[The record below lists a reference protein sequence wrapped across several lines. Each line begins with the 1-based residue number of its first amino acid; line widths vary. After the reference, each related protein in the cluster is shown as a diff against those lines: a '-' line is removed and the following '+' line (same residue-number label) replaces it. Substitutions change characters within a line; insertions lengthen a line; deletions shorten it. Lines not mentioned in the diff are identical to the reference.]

1 MYTKKLLVFI
11 ASLAVSVN
19 AFSAARVA
27 KPVSEDFKKSV
38 IYQILL
44 PAFTQEGT
52 INKAAEMLPYVK
64 SLGVDIVYLC
74 PLTEH
79 DDDMDQ
85 KFWSERQKAAKTNNP
100 KNPYRMK
107 DYFKID
113 PSYGTS
119 ADVKKFVET
128 AHSLGLKVIFDLVY
142 YHCGPKANI
151 IGKHPDFVLYKP
163 DGSFDTGEWA
173 FPKLNFKNK
182 ELREYLTK
190 NMEYF
195 VREYNIDGYRTDVGE
210 MVPSDFWDAAAER
223 VRKIKPELLMI
234 EESERHSA
242 TEKTYDATYE
252 VLWQRR
258 TIEVFHD
265 KKPAKI
271 LRERWESFDKEQPK
285 NARVLRAMEN
295 HDFAN
300 GPFRKRCEIRFGY
313 RGMDAVMVMNFT
325 LDGIPFIYSGNEFAD
340 DAPMT
345 IFSDRTH
352 GRYFTEWA
360 NMFTEQGKRRM
371 ALVKKLIELRKDPV
385 FYDGKTRWLDNDKP
399 DAVLSYTRESKEGA
413 AFVAI
418 NASDKC
424 ISTTVDA
431 DFGGSSELLSYGA
444 KCESDNGKTKLELQP
459 KGYIVLRKSAEN
471 RKPKVLRRNR
481 APIM

>member
-1 MYTKKLLVFI
+1 MRKLLAFI
-11 ASLAVSVN
+11 AALAVATNV
-19 AFSAARVA
+19 SATIKVAR
-27 KPVSEDFKKSV
+27 PVSEDFKKSV

-52 INKAAEMLPYVK
+52 INKAAEMLPYIK

-79 DDDMDQ
+79 DDDMDK
-85 KFWSERQKAAKTNNP
+85 KFWSERQKAAKTENP

-119 ADVKKFVET
+119 DDVKKFVEK
-128 AHSLGLKVIFDLVY
+128 AHSLGLKVVFDLVY

-151 IGKHPDFVLYKP
+151 IREHPDFVLYKP

-173 FPKLNFKNK
+173 FPKLNFKNAQ
-182 ELREYLTK
+182 LREYLTK
-190 NMEYF
+190 NMEHF
-195 VREYNIDGYRTDVGE
+195 VRAYNIDGFRTDVGE

-252 VLWQRR
+252 VLWQRK

-271 LRERWESFDKEQPK
+271 LRERWESFDREQPK

-385 FYDGKTRWLDNDKP
+385 FFDGKTRWLDNDNP
-399 DAVLSYTRESKEGA
+399 DAVLSYARESEEGRA
-413 AFVAI
+413 LVVI
-418 NASDKC
+418 NVSDKC
-424 ISTTVDA
+424 VSTIVDA
-431 DFGGSSELLSYGA
+431 DFDGAAQLLSYGA
-444 KCESDNGKTKLELQP
+444 KYESDRGATKLELQP
-459 KGYIVLRKSAEN
+459 KGYIVLRKNAEKRN
-471 RKPKVLRRNR
+471 PKVLRRNR

>member
-11 ASLAVSVN
+11 AALAVSVN

-142 YHCGPKANI
+142 YHCGPKANV
-151 IGKHPDFVLYKP
+151 IGEHPDFVLYKP

-413 AFVAI
+413 AFVVI

-424 ISTTVDA
+424 VSTTVDA

>member
-1 MYTKKLLVFI
+1 MRKLLAFI
-11 ASLAVSVN
+11 AALAVAAN
-19 AFSAARVA
+19 ASATIKVAR
-27 KPVSEDFKKSV
+27 PVSEDFKKSV

-52 INKAAEMLPYVK
+52 INKAAEMLPYIK

-79 DDDMDQ
+79 DEDMDK
-85 KFWSERQKAAKTNNP
+85 KFWSERQKAAKTENP

-119 ADVKKFVET
+119 DDVKKFVEK
-128 AHSLGLKVIFDLVY
+128 AHSLGLKVVFDLVY

-151 IGKHPDFVLYKP
+151 IREHPDFVLYKP

-173 FPKLNFKNK
+173 FPKLNFKNAQ
-182 ELREYLTK
+182 LREYLTK

-195 VREYNIDGYRTDVGE
+195 VREYNIDGFRTDVGE

-252 VLWQRR
+252 VLWQRK

-271 LRERWESFDKEQPK
+271 LRERWESFDREQPK

-385 FYDGKTRWLDNDKP
+385 FFDGKTRWLDNDNP
-399 DAVLSYTRESKEGA
+399 DAVLSYARESKEGA

-424 ISTTVDA
+424 VSTTVDA
-431 DFGGSSELLSYGA
+431 DFGDSSELLSYGA

-459 KGYIVLRKSAEN
+459 KGYIVLRKNAEKRN
-471 RKPKVLRRNR
+471 PKVLRRNR

>member
-151 IGKHPDFVLYKP
+151 IREHPDFVLYKP

-371 ALVKKLIELRKDPV
+371 ALVKKLIKLRKDPV

>member
-1 MYTKKLLVFI
+1 M
-11 ASLAVSVN
+11 
-19 AFSAARVA
+19 R
-27 KPVSEDFKKSV
+27 
-38 IYQILL
+38 
-44 PAFTQEGT
+44 
-52 INKAAEMLPYVK
+52 
-64 SLGVDIVYLC
+64 
-74 PLTEH
+74 
-79 DDDMDQ
+79 
-85 KFWSERQKAAKTNNP
+85 
-100 KNPYRMK
+100 
-107 DYFKID
+107 
-113 PSYGTS
+113 
-119 ADVKKFVET
+119 
-128 AHSLGLKVIFDLVY
+128 
-142 YHCGPKANI
+142 
-151 IGKHPDFVLYKP
+151 KP
-163 DGSFDTGEWA
+163 DGSPDTGEWA
-173 FPKLNFKNK
+173 FPRLNFKNP

-190 NMEYF
+190 NMEF
-195 VREYNIDGYRTDVGE
+195 LLREFDIDGFRTDVGE
-210 MVPSDFWDAAAER
+210 MVPSDFWDNAAVR
-223 VRKIKPELLMI
+223 LRKIKPELLMI

-252 VLWQRR
+252 VLWQRK

-271 LRERWESFDKEQPK
+271 LRERWESFDKDQPE

-360 NMFTEQGKRRM
+360 NMNTEQGKRRT

-385 FYDGKTRWLDNDKP
+385 FFDGKTRWIDNDKP
-399 DAVLSYTRESKEGA
+399 DAVLSFARETKDGA
-413 AFVAI
+413 ALVVI
-418 NASDKC
+418 NAADSK
-424 ISTTVDA
+424 ISTLVDF
-431 DFGGSSELLSYGA
+431 DTRGTTEIISYGTQF
-444 KCESDNGKTKLELQP
+444 EQDGNKTKLELQP

>member
-11 ASLAVSVN
+11 AALAVSVN

-128 AHSLGLKVIFDLVY
+128 AHSLGLKVVFDLVY

-151 IGKHPDFVLYKP
+151 IGEHPDFVLYKP

-424 ISTTVDA
+424 VSMTVDA

>member
-11 ASLAVSVN
+11 AVLAVSVN

-151 IGKHPDFVLYKP
+151 IREHPDFVLYKP

-371 ALVKKLIELRKDPV
+371 ALVKKLIKLRKDPV

-459 KGYIVLRKSAEN
+459 KGYIVLRKA
-471 RKPKVLRRNR
+471 RKIESRKCCAAT
-481 APIM
+481 APR

>member
-1 MYTKKLLVFI
+1 MMKKTAILV
-11 ASLAVSVN
+11 
-19 AFSAARVA
+19 SAALACAASAFASAKVA
-27 KPVSEDFKKSV
+27 KPVSEDFKRSV

-44 PAFTQEGT
+44 PSFTQEGT
-52 INKAAEMLPYVK
+52 LNKAAEMLPYVK

-79 DDDMDQ
+79 DDDMD
-85 KFWSERQKAAKTNNP
+85 KTFWSERQKAAKTENP

-107 DYFKID
+107 DFYKID
-113 PSYGTS
+113 PSYGT
-119 ADVKKFVET
+119 ADDARNFVKK
-128 AHSLGLKVIFDLVY
+128 AHELGLKVLFDVVY
-142 YHCGPKANI
+142 YHCGPKAVFL
-151 IGKHPDFVLYKP
+151 KDHPDFIMRKP
-163 DGSFDTGEWA
+163 DGSPDTGEWA
-173 FPKLNFKNK
+173 FPRLNFKNP

-190 NMEYF
+190 NMEF
-195 VREYNIDGYRTDVGE
+195 LLREFDIDGFRTDVGE
-210 MVPSDFWDAAAER
+210 MVPSDFWDNAAVR
-223 VRKIKPELLMI
+223 LRKIKPELLMI

-252 VLWQRR
+252 VLWQRK

-271 LRERWESFDKEQPK
+271 LRERWESFDKDQPK

-360 NMFTEQGKRRM
+360 NMNTEQGKRRT

-385 FYDGKTRWLDNDKP
+385 FFDGKTRWIDNDKP
-399 DAVLSYTRESKEGA
+399 DAVLSFARETKDGA
-413 AFVAI
+413 ALVVI
-418 NASDKC
+418 NAADSK
-424 ISTTVDA
+424 ISTLVDFDTRGA
-431 DFGGSSELLSYGA
+431 WEIISYGTQF
-444 KCESDNGKTKLELQP
+444 EQDGNKTKLELQP